1 MKPTLVWFEAPHS
14 APSDN
19 SKEGCQGV
27 SSLAARSRRGERGFV
42 RGAGAGFAASA
53 PLGGR
58 ASRRGR
64 PRGAPRGSSW
74 GVETCVCKFA
84 ARRIFALAK
93 IFLTTH
99 MQLQIFLE
107 LQICKWLLIDFLLK
121 ACKFASRSFFCTCK
135 KFASDIRTR
144 KENSELHTWFHTCRG
159 VPPEAPVRLRGRA
172 LLLPGPFAAW
182 RVGVGGRRAAALCA
196 IAPRRPWPR

>member
-1 MKPTLVWFEAPHS
+1 M
-14 APSDN
+14 
-19 SKEGCQGV
+19 
-27 SSLAARSRRGERGFV
+27 AARSRRGERGFV

-121 ACKFASRSFFCTCK
+121 ACKFASRSLFFARAKNLRAIFARAK
-135 KFASDIRTR
+135 KTASCILGFT
-144 KENSELHTWFHTCRG
+144 HAVGC
-159 VPPEAPVRLRGRA
+159 PPRRRSGSGGGLCFSPALSRPGAPASAAGGGGALRYC
-172 LLLPGPFAAW
+172 P
-182 RVGVGGRRAAALCA
+182 AAAVAAVILA
-196 IAPRRPWPR
+196 SVPRSFCEASL